1 MKENSMDLVLYGA
14 PLSPFVRKVEAVL
27 NEKGIDFETEVVSMP
42 FPDWYTAISP
52 ARRMPALRDRDVSA
66 EGPEGVI
73 PDSSAICAYLER
85 VKPEPALYPKDPFEF
100 GRAVWYEEYADSELA
115 GCIGLG
121 IFRPIVFAKFA
132 KKDPDVETARATATE
147 RLPRFLD
154 YLEGE
159 IEGKEFMVGDAFS
172 IADLSV
178 GTQLI
183 NLDLAVGL
191 PDAGRY
197 PGLAGLTDR
206 LKNRP
211 SIASNLAICKKIL
224 KEPVDLGL

>member
-1 MKENSMDLVLYGA
+1 MDLVLYGA

-27 NEKGIDFETEVVSMP
+27 REKAIAFEMENVSMP
-42 FPDWYTAISP
+42 FPDWFKEISP
-52 ARRMPALRDRDVSA
+52 ARRMPALRDRDVAA

-85 VKPEPALYPKDPFEF
+85 LQPEPALYPKDPFEF
-100 GRAVWYEEYADSELA
+100 GRAVWFEEYADSELA

-121 IFRPIVFAKFA
+121 IFRPIVFAIFA
-132 KKDPDVETARATATE
+132 KQDPDIDTARTTATK

-159 IEGKEFMVGDAFS
+159 IKGREYFVGDQFS

-178 GTQLI
+178 TTQLM
-183 NLDLAVGL
+183 NLELAVGL
-191 PDAGRY
+191 PDPDRY
-197 PGLAGLTDR
+197 PGLSNLTER
-206 LKNRP
+206 VKARP
-211 SIASNLAICKKIL
+211 SVTSNLAICRKIL
-224 KEPVDLGL
+224 KQPVDLGL

>member
-14 PLSPFVRKVEAVL
+14 PLSPFVRKVQVVL
-27 NEKGIDFETEVVSMP
+27 NEKGIDFEMEMVSMP
-42 FPDWYTAISP
+42 FPDWYTEISP
-52 ARRMPALRDRDVSA
+52 ARRMPALRDRDVSS
-66 EGPEGVI
+66 EGPKGVI

-85 VKPEPALYPKDPFEF
+85 LQPEPALYPKDPFEF
-100 GRAVWYEEYADSELA
+100 GRALWYEEYADSELA

-121 IFRPIVFAKFA
+121 IFRPIVFPIFA
-132 KKDPDVETARATATE
+132 KQDPDIETARATATE

-159 IEGKEFMVGDAFS
+159 IHGRKFLVGDEFS

-178 GTQLI
+178 ATQLI
-183 NLDLAVGL
+183 NLELAVGL

-197 PGLAGLTDR
+197 PGLAGLADR
-206 LKNRP
+206 VKSRP

-224 KEPVDLGL
+224 KKPVDLGL